1 MSVDPNY
8 LKQSL
13 KDVAVE
19 YLKSKI
25 LTGEYKAG
33 DRINEVKVA
42 EELNISR
49 APIREGIKELESHGL
64 VKQIPR
70 KGSYVVELTIEDI
83 KEIYSIRLSLEN
95 SLIDKIIEEEK
106 LLEEDF
112 KYLEK
117 IVDEMIEIAESEL
130 DYTDKMFKINGK
142 DLSFHRYI
150 WKKANSPR
158 RVKIL
163 FDLYIQLQFA
173 MLFDTE
179 LTGDLKNTAE
189 THYDIISYLK
199 TGNADKCKKALKG
212 HIEGYNLPLSEK
224 F

>member
-1 MSVDPNY
+1 MSVDSNY

-49 APIREGIKELESHGL
+49 APIREGIKELQSYGL
-64 VKQIPR
+64 VKQVPR
-70 KGSYVVELTIEDI
+70 KGSYVVELTLDDI

-95 SLIDKIIEEEK
+95 SLIDKIVEEEK
-106 LLEEDF
+106 LSEADF
-112 KYLEK
+112 KHLES
-117 IVDEMIEIAESEL
+117 IVDEMMKIADSDL
-130 DYTDKMFKINGK
+130 TFTDKMFQINEK

-179 LTGDLKNTAE
+179 LTGDLTNTAE
-189 THYDIISYLK
+189 THYDIIAYLQS
-199 TGNADKCKKALKG
+199 GNAENCKKALKR
-212 HIEGYNLPLSEK
+212 HIEGL
-224 F
+224 